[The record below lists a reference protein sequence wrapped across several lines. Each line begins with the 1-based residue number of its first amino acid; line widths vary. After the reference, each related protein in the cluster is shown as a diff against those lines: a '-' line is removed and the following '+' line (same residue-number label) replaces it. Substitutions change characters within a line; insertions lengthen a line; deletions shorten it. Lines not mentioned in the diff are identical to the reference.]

1 MLSEVC
7 ISSLAKIN
15 IGLKVFPKRNDG
27 FHNIESV
34 FQTVDIADELKVSL
48 SKGNSGCNVSC
59 DSLRLPTE
67 NTITMAYNAFCTV
80 TGMELPSVNV
90 ELTKR
95 IPAGGGLGG
104 GSSNAA
110 ALVRALQIITDIT
123 LSREQLDGI
132 AARVGSDV
140 YFFLHCD
147 EQGKGCAL
155 VSGRGEH
162 VVPIQK
168 RNDLFCILVFPNVHS
183 STKEAY
189 ALVDEQMANGIE
201 VYNPLYDEFES
212 IYHGSVNE
220 WKFGNSFT
228 PALVKR
234 YSEIDRALNCIRSSG
249 AVYCEMSGSGSTVF
263 GVFTSQDDVKKAEN
277 IINSQGFKYAIV

>member
-15 IGLKVFPKRNDG
+15 IGLKVLPKRDDG
-27 FHNIESV
+27 FHNIESI
-34 FQTVDIADELKVSL
+34 FQTVDIADELKVTL
-48 SKGNSGCNVSC
+48 SEGKARCKVSC

-95 IPAGGGLGG
+95 IPSGGGLGG

-123 LSREQLDGI
+123 LSSEQLDKI

-155 VSGRGEH
+155 VSGRGEY

-168 RNDLFCILVFPNVHS
+168 RNDLFYILVFPNVHS

-189 ALVDEQMANGIE
+189 ALVDEQMAKGIE
-201 VYNPLYDEFES
+201 VYNPLYNEFES
-212 IYHGSVNE
+212 IYHGSVSKWN
-220 WKFGNSFT
+220 FGNSFT

-234 YSEIDRALNCIRSSG
+234 YSEIDRALNCIRTSG

>member
-15 IGLKVFPKRNDG
+15 IGLKVLPKRDDG
-27 FHNIESV
+27 FHNIESI

-48 SKGNSGCNVSC
+48 SDGNARCKVSC

-95 IPAGGGLGG
+95 IPSGGGLGG

-123 LSREQLDGI
+123 LSSEQLDKI

-155 VSGRGEH
+155 VSGRGEY

-168 RNDLFCILVFPNVHS
+168 RNDLFYILVFPNVHS

-189 ALVDEQMANGIE
+189 ELVDNWNNGDCTAFPMLSE
-201 VYNPLYDEFES
+201 LESVYRSPVKNWNFY
-212 IYHGSVNE
+212 
-220 WKFGNSFT
+220 NSFT
-228 PALVKR
+228 KLTFHTQLKITFNLR
-234 YSEIDRALNCIRSSG
+234 
-249 AVYCEMSGSGSTVF
+249 
-263 GVFTSQDDVKKAEN
+263 
-277 IINSQGFKYAIV
+277 

>member
-15 IGLKVFPKRNDG
+15 IGLKVLPKRDDG
-27 FHNIESV
+27 FHNIESI

-48 SKGNSGCNVSC
+48 SDGNARCKVSC

-95 IPAGGGLGG
+95 IPSGGGLGG

-123 LSREQLDGI
+123 LSSEQLDKI

-140 YFFLHCD
+140 YFF
-147 EQGKGCAL
+147 
-155 VSGRGEH
+155 
-162 VVPIQK
+162 
-168 RNDLFCILVFPNVHS
+168 
-183 STKEAY
+183 
-189 ALVDEQMANGIE
+189 
-201 VYNPLYDEFES
+201 
-212 IYHGSVNE
+212 
-220 WKFGNSFT
+220 FT
-228 PALVKR
+228 LR
-234 YSEIDRALNCIRSSG
+234 
-249 AVYCEMSGSGSTVF
+249 
-263 GVFTSQDDVKKAEN
+263 
-277 IINSQGFKYAIV
+277 

>member
-1 MLSEVC
+1 
-7 ISSLAKIN
+7 
-15 IGLKVFPKRNDG
+15 
-27 FHNIESV
+27 
-34 FQTVDIADELKVSL
+34 
-48 SKGNSGCNVSC
+48 
-59 DSLRLPTE
+59 
-67 NTITMAYNAFCTV
+67 
-80 TGMELPSVNV
+80 MELPSVNV

-95 IPAGGGLGG
+95 IPSGGGLGG

-123 LSREQLDGI
+123 LSSEQLDKI

-155 VSGRGEH
+155 VSGRGEY

-168 RNDLFCILVFPNVHS
+168 RNDLFYILVFPNVHS

-189 ALVDEQMANGIE
+189 ALVDEQMAKGIE
-201 VYNPLYDEFES
+201 VYNPLYNEFES
-212 IYHGSVNE
+212 IYHGSVSE
-220 WKFGNSFT
+220 WNFGNSFT

-234 YSEIDRALNCIRSSG
+234 YSEIDRALNCIRTSG